1 MISKIFF
8 MSNVN
13 QSVDEALASTGFIR
27 ADRSTNTDK
36 NICICEIFTD
46 VFEHLLQKSQFKIR

>member
-1 MISKIFF
+1 

-27 ADRSTNTDK
+27 ADRNTNTDK